1 MENISNTTTVQ
12 TDKRDRVSISNVIYR
27 MIIVFLLFIIIGA
40 TFFIIGV
47 VKKLSYIPEDVSSVL
62 LETLVCTNC
71 EKEEEVVEEKSALKN
86 EGWSL
91 YENPELGLTAEIPSE
106 SFFNPKFSQNPTNRL
121 VWSIYSY
128 DSNDAQFEPDIF
140 YNFSKRVRISFF
152 PIEIPSDAGC
162 GGGCLGESLITLDF
176 YKNSENFTYKE
187 IETEFV
193 KYITESQIEIGDPEE
208 YTLEKSVAFGKEVL
222 SYEYSAG
229 EGEYKG
235 SIALVKENIV
245 VISEYIYSTGDN
257 LEIVKKV
264 INSIQFIERNTDYSN
279 ILVY

>member
-1 MENISNTTTVQ
+1 MENISNTNTVQ
-12 TDKRDRVSISNVIYR
+12 TDKSDRVRISNVIYR
-27 MIIVFLLFIIIGA
+27 IIIVFLLFVIVGG

-71 EKEEEVVEEKSALKN
+71 EKEEEKIVKEEIVLKN

-91 YENPELGLTAEIPSE
+91 YQNPELGLTAEIPSN

-128 DSNDAQFEPDIF
+128 NSDDAQFEPNIF
-140 YNFSKRVRISFF
+140 YNFSKRVSISFF
-152 PIEIPSDAGC
+152 PIEIPIDAGC
-162 GGGCLGESLITLDF
+162 GGGCLGESLITLDY

-187 IETEFV
+187 VETEFV
-193 KYITESQIEIGDPEE
+193 KYITDSQKEIGDPQE
-208 YTLEKSVAFGKEVL
+208 YSLEKTVAFGKEVL
-222 SYEYSAG
+222 KYEYSAG
-229 EGEYKG
+229 MGDYKG
-235 SIALVKENIV
+235 YIALSKDNIV

-257 LEIVKKV
+257 LEIAKKV
-264 INSIQFIERNTDYSN
+264 IDSIHFE
-279 ILVY
+279 